1 MHSESRAAVKRT
13 VLFLGSHM
21 TIVCIYLTL
30 HFSHLSGKA
39 SFRSVGQSG
48 VQAAGDIF
56 HPTFPVFDLKDD
68 SSSTPSTSDS
78 LQP

>member
-1 MHSESRAAVKRT
+1 MQTESLAAVT

-21 TIVCIYLTL
+21 TAVCIYFTL

-39 SFRSVGQSG
+39 SFCSVGQSG

-56 HPTFPVFDLKDD
+56 YPTFLVFDLKDD
-68 SSSTPSTSDS
+68 SSSKPSTSDS
-78 LQP
+78 PQP

>member
-1 MHSESRAAVKRT
+1 
-13 VLFLGSHM
+13 M

-30 HFSHLSGKA
+30 HFTHLSGKA
-39 SFRSVGQSG
+39 SFRGVGQTG

-56 HPTFPVFDLKDD
+56 YPAFLVFDLKDD
-68 SSSTPSTSDS
+68 SSSKPGTSDS